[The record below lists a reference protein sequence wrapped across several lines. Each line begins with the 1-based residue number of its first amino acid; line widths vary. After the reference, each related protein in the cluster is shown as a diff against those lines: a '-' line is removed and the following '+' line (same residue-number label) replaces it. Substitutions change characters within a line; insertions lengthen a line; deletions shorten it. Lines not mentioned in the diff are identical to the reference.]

1 MEKRRLPLADG
12 HDSAGRSISRSGTR
26 AQVTGASEAGAGFD
40 PRRIVVKLGSSL
52 LARPD
57 GLLDESFIRRIASGI
72 AALRQD
78 GRAVLLVSSGAVAA
92 GRGLLPEVAARA
104 DIPGRQMLAA
114 VGQPRLMRAYER
126 AFARHGLVVAQA
138 LLTQGDVAG
147 RAGYLSARSTLL
159 ALLERGVIPI
169 VNENDVVADDEL
181 RFGDN
186 DRLSAVVATLVDA
199 DVLLLLSDV
208 AGLFDADPRQDPGA
222 RLIPLV
228 MRFDPAIEALAR
240 PSSSGLG
247 TGGMVTKLQ
256 AARLACVAG
265 ITTVIAAGRERDVL
279 RRVVAGEP
287 VGTRFMAG
295 RRPRARRNWLHTR
308 LGARG
313 TVTVDDG
320 AAAAL
325 QHGGRSLLPAGLR
338 QVHGTFQRGDP
349 IDVLR
354 LDGTVLAHGLA
365 NYSSDDL
372 SRLQGRRSSEIAGT
386 LGYHYGDEA
395 IHRNNLV
402 LV

>member
-1 MEKRRLPLADG
+1 MEKRYLPASDG
-12 HDSAGRSISRSGTR
+12 RDGASRSRWRSVAQAQAVGTTEV
-26 AQVTGASEAGAGFD
+26 AAAFD

-52 LARPD
+52 LARSD
-57 GLLDESFIRRIASGI
+57 GLLDESFIRRIAAGI
-72 AALRQD
+72 AALRQH
-78 GRAVLLVSSGAVAA
+78 GRTILLVSSGAVAA
-92 GRGLLPEVAARA
+92 GRGLLPDVAVRA

-138 LLTQGDVAG
+138 LLTQGDVAA
-147 RAGYLSARSTLL
+147 RAGYLSARSTLM
-159 ALLERGVIPI
+159 ALLEQGVVPI

-208 AGLFDADPRQDPGA
+208 AGLFDADPRQNPGA

-228 MRFDPAIEALAR
+228 TRFDPAIEALAR
-240 PSSSGLG
+240 PSTSGLG

-256 AARLACVAG
+256 AARLATVSG

-279 RRVVAGEP
+279 RRVVAGER
-287 VGTRFMAG
+287 VGTRFLAG
-295 RRPRARRNWLHTR
+295 RRPRARRSWLHTR

-338 QVHGTFQRGDP
+338 QVRGPFQRGDP

-372 SRLQGRRSSEIAGT
+372 SRLQGRRSGEIAST